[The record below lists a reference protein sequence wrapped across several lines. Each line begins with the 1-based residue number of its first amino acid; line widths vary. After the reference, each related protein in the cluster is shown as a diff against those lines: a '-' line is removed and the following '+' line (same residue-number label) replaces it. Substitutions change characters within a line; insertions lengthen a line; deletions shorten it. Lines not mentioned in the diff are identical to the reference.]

1 MTCSQLG
8 LAFFRKYPPEISP
21 LMCVAFS
28 ATHTKKASSLARK
41 RERERERE
49 KKKKK
54 KKQRRPLAKPSS
66 DRKQT
71 NVRMTLVSP
80 LSSNRGGMLQTST
93 STSTSSVLFRRR
105 LVCSNSRSISRKLV
119 PRRSNNSR
127 TSSRPRRLSAT
138 TEEEAS
144 VRPSS
149 SSSSRIQEAASADIG
164 VVYKRFVKVRFVLEK
179 KNIHY
184 STPLLSS

>member
-1 MTCSQLG
+1 MTCFHSS
-8 LAFFRKYPPEISP
+8 AFFSEISAGNIASDV
-21 LMCVAFS
+21 CGFFS
-28 ATHTKKASSLARK
+28 HTHKKGIISRSKERE

-49 KKKKK
+49 KE

-164 VVYKRFVKVRFVLEK
+164 VVYKRFVKVRFVLEEE
-179 KNIHY
+179 NIHY

>member
-1 MTCSQLG
+1 MVLPNYDLFTARLG
-8 LAFFRKYPPEISP
+8 LFSEISAGNIASDV
-21 LMCVAFS
+21 CGFFS
-28 ATHTKKASSLARK
+28 HTHKKGIISRSK
-41 RERERERE
+41 ERERERE
-49 KKKKK
+49 KE
-54 KKQRRPLAKPSS
+54 KKQRRPPAKRRS
-66 DRKQT
+66 DRNKQ

-80 LSSNRGGMLQTST
+80 LSSNRGGMLPST

-127 TSSRPRRLSAT
+127 TSSRKLSAT

-179 KNIHY
+179 KNIH
-184 STPLLSS
+184 SLLLY